1 MFSKV
6 IWMYLFR
13 ALNDFDMECISKYSI
28 ISCNLFRSYL
38 DKCTKEEALE
48 IMTELVNTNITTSL
62 DRIIGHVNGKALN
75 YSCWISTSDD
85 LLFTLKEYAI
95 PQSGTYNIDMYRKNV
110 AILEF
115 DESDKINLAS
125 LDFKDKDEY
134 KKMYSKA
141 LDLTN
146 NKLGDYFNQG
156 LIKPLSRNDYTNCVS
171 GNVYF
176 NAGLKEL
183 NGLSR
188 IHGISGFASKAG
200 ENVVY
205 YRINKDKIK
214 RILTPLDQDILY
226 AIFIDLIRKDKKKER
241 NLSKIEERNY
251 MLSAL
256 NKYLDKYANIDN
268 DIHTSK
274 YDFSKIEKQIIDY
287 LYKLDKNGHYNA
299 LISLIP
305 QYCKTTDAVDFY
317 DKLKIIKRLI
327 IRRITGIDNVML
339 LDDDIKVLNEY
350 LFNKMSKS
358 QKDAVIND
366 VIYYQDSNYQIISGN
381 ELKKSL
387 KLKPN
392 SEK

>member
-1 MFSKV
+1 
-6 IWMYLFR
+6 MYLFR

-38 DKCTKEEALE
+38 DVSTKKEALK
-48 IMTELVNTNITTSL
+48 IMKELVSTNITTSL

-95 PQSGTYNIDMYRKNV
+95 PQSGTYNIDLYRKNV

-146 NKLGDYFNQG
+146 KKLGDYFNQG
-156 LIKPLSRNDYTNCVS
+156 LIKPLSANEDSFKISIDSWCKS
-171 GNVYF
+171 HDPES
-176 NAGLKEL
+176 EL
-183 NGLSR
+183 SL
-188 IHGISGFASKAG
+188 HGISGFASKAG

-226 AIFIDLIRKDKKKER
+226 AIFIDLIRKDKKEER

-251 MLSAL
+251 MLKAL
-256 NKYLDKYANIDN
+256 DKYLDKYANIDN
-268 DIHTSK
+268 DICISN
-274 YDFSKIEKQIIDY
+274 YGFSKTEMAMIEN
-287 LYKLDKNGHYNA
+287 LYKVDANGHYNA
-299 LISLIP
+299 LINNVVGD
-305 QYCKTTDAVDFY
+305 CKNIDAVKY
-317 DKLKIIKRLI
+317 YEHLKNIKRNI
-327 IRRITGIDNVML
+327 ISKITGLDNVML
-339 LDDDIKVLNEY
+339 LDDDIKVLNEKLYQEKQALLNDAAFKKY
-350 LFNKMSKS
+350 L
-358 QKDAVIND
+358 ND

-381 ELKKSL
+381 ELKKGLTKKKKS
-387 KLKPN
+387 
-392 SEK
+392 

>member
-13 ALNDFDMECISKYSI
+13 ALNDFDMECISKYQLIYS
-28 ISCNLFRSYL
+28 NLFRSYL
-38 DKCTKEEALE
+38 DDSTKKKAKK
-48 IMTELVNTNITTSL
+48 IMTELVSTNITTSL

-115 DESDKINLAS
+115 DESDMINLDS

-134 KKMYSKA
+134 EKMYSKA

-146 NKLGDYFNQG
+146 NKLGNYFNQG
-156 LIKPLSRNDYTNCVS
+156 LIKPLSTNEDSFKVS
-171 GNVYF
+171 IDSWCKNYNQESGV
-176 NAGLKEL
+176 
-183 NGLSR
+183 
-188 IHGISGFASKAG
+188 HGISGFASKAG

-205 YRINKDKIK
+205 YRINNDKIK
-214 RILTPLDQDILY
+214 RVLTPLDQDIIY
-226 AIFIDLIRKDKKKER
+226 AIFIDLIRKYKK
-241 NLSKIEERNY
+241 EERNPSVIRNY
-251 MLSAL
+251 MFKAL
-256 NKYLDKYANIDN
+256 NKYLKKYTNIDN
-268 DIHTSK
+268 DICISN
-274 YDFSKIEKQIIDY
+274 YGFSKTEMAMIEN
-287 LYKLDKNGHYNA
+287 LYKVDANGHYNA
-299 LISLIP
+299 LINNVVGD
-305 QYCKTTDAVDFY
+305 CKKIDAVKY
-317 DKLKIIKRLI
+317 YEHLKNIKRDI
-327 IRRITGIDNVML
+327 ISKITGLDNVML

-366 VIYYQDSNYQIISGN
+366 VIYYQDSNYQIILGN

-392 SEK
+392 SKK

>member
-1 MFSKV
+1 MH
-6 IWMYLFR
+6 LFR

-38 DKCTKEEALE
+38 DVSTKEEAKK

-95 PQSGTYNIDMYRKNV
+95 PQSGTYNIDLYRKNV

-115 DESDKINLAS
+115 DKSDKINLAS

-141 LDLTN
+141 LDLTEEKL
-146 NKLGDYFNQG
+146 NKYYKARIINPLWSNEVSFRHNDAPLDQMLNREFNDTD
-156 LIKPLSRNDYTNCVS
+156 L
-171 GNVYF
+171 
-176 NAGLKEL
+176 
-183 NGLSR
+183 
-188 IHGISGFASKAG
+188 HGISGFACKAG

-214 RILTPLDQDILY
+214 RVLTPLDQDILY
-226 AIFIDLIRKDKKKER
+226 AIFIDLIRKDKKEER
-241 NLSKIEERNY
+241 NLNKIEERNY
-251 MLSAL
+251 MLKAL
-256 NKYLDKYANIDN
+256 DKYLDKYANIDN
-268 DIHTSK
+268 DICISN
-274 YDFSKIEKQIIDY
+274 YGFSKTEMAMIEN
-287 LYKLDKNGHYNA
+287 LYKVDANGHYNA
-299 LISLIP
+299 LINNVVGD
-305 QYCKTTDAVDFY
+305 CKNIDAVKY
-317 DKLKIIKRLI
+317 YEHLKNVKRNIISK
-327 IRRITGIDNVML
+327 ITGLDNVML
-339 LDDDIKVLNEY
+339 LDDDIEVLNEKLCQEKKALLNDAAFKKY
-350 LFNKMSKS
+350 L
-358 QKDAVIND
+358 ND

-381 ELKKSL
+381 ELNKSL

-392 SEK
+392 SKK

>member
-1 MFSKV
+1 MH
-6 IWMYLFR
+6 LFR

-38 DKCTKEEALE
+38 DVSTKKEAKK
-48 IMTELVNTNITTSL
+48 IMKELVSTNITTSL

-95 PQSGTYNIDMYRKNV
+95 PQSGTYNIDLYRKNV

-146 NKLGDYFNQG
+146 KKLGDYFNQG
-156 LIKPLSRNDYTNCVS
+156 LIKPLSANEDSFKISIDSWCKS
-171 GNVYF
+171 HDPES
-176 NAGLKEL
+176 EL
-183 NGLSR
+183 SL
-188 IHGISGFASKAG
+188 HGISGFASKAG

-226 AIFIDLIRKDKKKER
+226 AIFIDLIRKDKKEER

-251 MLSAL
+251 MLKAL
-256 NKYLDKYANIDN
+256 DKYLDKYANIDN
-268 DIHTSK
+268 DICISN
-274 YDFSKIEKQIIDY
+274 YGFSKTEMAMIEN
-287 LYKLDKNGHYNA
+287 LYKVDANGHYNA
-299 LISLIP
+299 LINNVVGD
-305 QYCKTTDAVDFY
+305 CKNIDAVKY
-317 DKLKIIKRLI
+317 YEHLKNIKRNI
-327 IRRITGIDNVML
+327 ISKITGLDNVML
-339 LDDDIKVLNEY
+339 LDDDINVLNEKLYQEKQALLNDAAFKKY
-350 LFNKMSKS
+350 L
-358 QKDAVIND
+358 ND

-381 ELKKSL
+381 ELKKGLTKKKKS
-387 KLKPN
+387 
-392 SEK
+392 

>member
-38 DKCTKEEALE
+38 DVSTKKQALE
-48 IMTELVNTNITTSL
+48 IMTELVSTNITTSL

-115 DESDKINLAS
+115 DESDMINLDS

-134 KKMYSKA
+134 EKMYSKA

-146 NKLGDYFNQG
+146 NKLGNYFNQG
-156 LIKPLSRNDYTNCVS
+156 LIKPLSTNEDSFKVS
-171 GNVYF
+171 IDSWCKNYNQESGV
-176 NAGLKEL
+176 
-183 NGLSR
+183 
-188 IHGISGFASKAG
+188 HGISGFASKAG

-205 YRINKDKIK
+205 YRINNDKIK
-214 RILTPLDQDILY
+214 RVLTPLDQDIIY
-226 AIFIDLIRKDKKKER
+226 AIFIDLIRKYKK
-241 NLSKIEERNY
+241 EERNPSVIRNY
-251 MLSAL
+251 MFKAL
-256 NKYLDKYANIDN
+256 NKYLKKYTNIDN
-268 DIHTSK
+268 DICISN
-274 YDFSKIEKQIIDY
+274 YGFSKTEMAMIEN
-287 LYKLDKNGHYNA
+287 LYKVDANGHYNA
-299 LISLIP
+299 LINNVVGD
-305 QYCKTTDAVDFY
+305 CKKIDAVKY
-317 DKLKIIKRLI
+317 YEHLKNIKRDI
-327 IRRITGIDNVML
+327 ISKITGLDNVML

-366 VIYYQDSNYQIISGN
+366 VIYYQDSNYQIILGN

-392 SEK
+392 SKK

>member
-1 MFSKV
+1 
-6 IWMYLFR
+6 
-13 ALNDFDMECISKYSI
+13 MECISKYSI

-38 DKCTKEEALE
+38 DVSTKKEAKK
-48 IMTELVNTNITTSL
+48 IMKELVSTNITTSL

-95 PQSGTYNIDMYRKNV
+95 PQSGTYNIDLYRKNV

-146 NKLGDYFNQG
+146 KKLGDYFNQG
-156 LIKPLSRNDYTNCVS
+156 LIKPLSANEDSFKISIDSWCKS
-171 GNVYF
+171 HDPES
-176 NAGLKEL
+176 EL
-183 NGLSR
+183 SL
-188 IHGISGFASKAG
+188 HGISGFASKAG

-226 AIFIDLIRKDKKKER
+226 AIFIDLIRKDKKEER

-251 MLSAL
+251 MLKAL
-256 NKYLDKYANIDN
+256 DKYLDKYANIDN
-268 DIHTSK
+268 DICISN
-274 YDFSKIEKQIIDY
+274 YGFSKTEMAMIEN
-287 LYKLDKNGHYNA
+287 LYKVDANGHYNA
-299 LISLIP
+299 LINNVVGD
-305 QYCKTTDAVDFY
+305 CKNIDAVKY
-317 DKLKIIKRLI
+317 YEHLKNIKRNI
-327 IRRITGIDNVML
+327 ISKITGLDNVML
-339 LDDDIKVLNEY
+339 LDDDIKVLNEKLYQEKQALLNDAAFKKY
-350 LFNKMSKS
+350 L
-358 QKDAVIND
+358 ND

-381 ELKKSL
+381 ELKKGLTKKKKS
-387 KLKPN
+387 
-392 SEK
+392 

>member
-38 DKCTKEEALE
+38 DVSTKKQALE
-48 IMTELVNTNITTSL
+48 IMTELVSTNITTSL

-110 AILEF
+110 AILGF

-134 KKMYSKA
+134 EKMYSKA

-156 LIKPLSRNDYTNCVS
+156 LIKPLSTNEDSFKVS
-171 GNVYF
+171 IDSWCKSYNQESSV
-176 NAGLKEL
+176 
-183 NGLSR
+183 
-188 IHGISGFASKAG
+188 HGISGFASKAG

-214 RILTPLDQDILY
+214 RVLTPLDQDIIY
-226 AIFIDLIRKDKKKER
+226 AIFIDLIRKDKEEER
-241 NLSKIEERNY
+241 NLSKIDERNY
-251 MLSAL
+251 MLKAL
-256 NKYLDKYANIDN
+256 NKYLKKYTNIDN
-268 DIHTSK
+268 DICISN
-274 YDFSKIEKQIIDY
+274 YGFSKTEMAMIEN
-287 LYKLDKNGHYNA
+287 LYKVDANGHYNA
-299 LISLIP
+299 LINNVVGD
-305 QYCKTTDAVDFY
+305 CKKIDAVKY
-317 DKLKIIKRLI
+317 YEHLKNIKRGI
-327 IRRITGIDNVML
+327 ISKITGLDNVML

-392 SEK
+392 SKK

>member
-13 ALNDFDMECISKYSI
+13 ALNDFDMECISKYQLIYS
-28 ISCNLFRSYL
+28 NLFRSYL
-38 DKCTKEEALE
+38 DDSTKKKAKK
-48 IMTELVNTNITTSL
+48 IMTELVSTNITTSL

-95 PQSGTYNIDMYRKNV
+95 PQSGTYNIDLYRKNV

-134 KKMYSKA
+134 EKMYSKA

-146 NKLGDYFNQG
+146 NKLGNYFNQG
-156 LIKPLSRNDYTNCVS
+156 LIKPLSTNEDSFKVS
-171 GNVYF
+171 IDSWCKSYNQESSV
-176 NAGLKEL
+176 
-183 NGLSR
+183 
-188 IHGISGFASKAG
+188 HGISGFASKAG

-205 YRINKDKIK
+205 YRINNDKIK
-214 RILTPLDQDILY
+214 RVLTPLDQDIIY
-226 AIFIDLIRKDKKKER
+226 AIFIDLIRKDKKEER
-241 NLSKIEERNY
+241 NLNKIDERNY
-251 MLSAL
+251 MLKAL
-256 NKYLDKYANIDN
+256 NKYLEKYTNIDN
-268 DIHTSK
+268 DICISN
-274 YDFSKIEKQIIDY
+274 YGFSKTEMAMIEN
-287 LYKLDKNGHYNA
+287 LYKVDANGHYNA
-299 LISLIP
+299 LINNVVGD
-305 QYCKTTDAVDFY
+305 CKKIDAVKY
-317 DKLKIIKRLI
+317 YEHLKNIKRGI
-327 IRRITGIDNVML
+327 ISKITGLDNVML

-366 VIYYQDSNYQIISGN
+366 VIYYQDSNYQIILGN

-392 SEK
+392 SKK

>member
-1 MFSKV
+1 MH
-6 IWMYLFR
+6 LFR

-38 DKCTKEEALE
+38 DVSTKEEAKK
-48 IMTELVNTNITTSL
+48 IMTELVSTNITTSL

-95 PQSGTYNIDMYRKNV
+95 PQSVTYNIDLYRKNV

-146 NKLGDYFNQG
+146 KKLGDYFNQG
-156 LIKPLSRNDYTNCVS
+156 LIKPLSANEDSFKISIDSWCKS
-171 GNVYF
+171 HDPES
-176 NAGLKEL
+176 EL
-183 NGLSR
+183 SL
-188 IHGISGFASKAG
+188 HGISGFASKAG

-226 AIFIDLIRKDKKKER
+226 AIFIDLIRKDKKEER

-251 MLSAL
+251 MLKAL
-256 NKYLDKYANIDN
+256 DKYLDKYANIDN
-268 DIHTSK
+268 DICISN
-274 YDFSKIEKQIIDY
+274 YGFSKTEMAMIEN
-287 LYKLDKNGHYNA
+287 LYKVDANGHYNA
-299 LISLIP
+299 LINNVVGD
-305 QYCKTTDAVDFY
+305 CKNIDAVKY
-317 DKLKIIKRLI
+317 YEHLKNIKRNI
-327 IRRITGIDNVML
+327 ISKITGLDNVML
-339 LDDDIKVLNEY
+339 LDDDIKVLNEKLYQEKQALLNDAAFKKY
-350 LFNKMSKS
+350 L
-358 QKDAVIND
+358 ND

-381 ELKKSL
+381 ELKKGLTKKKKS
-387 KLKPN
+387 
-392 SEK
+392 

>member
-1 MFSKV
+1 
-6 IWMYLFR
+6 MYLFR

-38 DKCTKEEALE
+38 DVSTKKEAKK
-48 IMTELVNTNITTSL
+48 IMKELVSTNITTSL

-95 PQSGTYNIDMYRKNV
+95 PQSGTYNIDLYRKNV

-146 NKLGDYFNQG
+146 KKLGDYFNQG
-156 LIKPLSRNDYTNCVS
+156 LIKPLSANEDSFKISIDSWCKS
-171 GNVYF
+171 HDPES
-176 NAGLKEL
+176 EL
-183 NGLSR
+183 SL
-188 IHGISGFASKAG
+188 HGISGFASKAG

-226 AIFIDLIRKDKKKER
+226 AIFIDLIRKDKKEER

-251 MLSAL
+251 MLKAL
-256 NKYLDKYANIDN
+256 DKYLDKYANIDN
-268 DIHTSK
+268 DICISN
-274 YDFSKIEKQIIDY
+274 YGFSKTEMAMIEN
-287 LYKLDKNGHYNA
+287 LYKVDANGHYNA
-299 LISLIP
+299 LINNVVGD
-305 QYCKTTDAVDFY
+305 CKNIDAVKY
-317 DKLKIIKRLI
+317 YEHLKNIKRNI
-327 IRRITGIDNVML
+327 ISKITGLDNVML
-339 LDDDIKVLNEY
+339 LDDDIKVLNEKLYQEKQALLNDAAFKKY
-350 LFNKMSKS
+350 L
-358 QKDAVIND
+358 ND

-381 ELKKSL
+381 ELKKGLTKKKKS
-387 KLKPN
+387 
-392 SEK
+392 

>member
-1 MFSKV
+1 
-6 IWMYLFR
+6 MYLFR
-13 ALNDFDMECISKYSI
+13 ALNDFDMECISKYQLIYS
-28 ISCNLFRSYL
+28 NLFRSYL
-38 DKCTKEEALE
+38 DDSTKKKAKK
-48 IMTELVNTNITTSL
+48 IMTELVSTNITTSL

-115 DESDKINLAS
+115 DESDKINLDS

-134 KKMYSKA
+134 EKMYSKA

-146 NKLGDYFNQG
+146 NKLGNYFNQG

-327 IRRITGIDNVML
+327 IRRITGLDNVML

-392 SEK
+392 SKK

>member
-38 DKCTKEEALE
+38 DVSTKKQALE
-48 IMTELVNTNITTSL
+48 IMTELVSTNITTSL

-75 YSCWISTSDD
+75 YSCWTSTSDD

-134 KKMYSKA
+134 KKMYSKI

-156 LIKPLSRNDYTNCVS
+156 LIKPLSTNEDSFKVS
-171 GNVYF
+171 IDSWCKSYNQESSV
-176 NAGLKEL
+176 
-183 NGLSR
+183 
-188 IHGISGFASKAG
+188 HGISGFASKAG

-205 YRINKDKIK
+205 YKINNDKIK
-214 RILTPLDQDILY
+214 RILTPLDQDIIY
-226 AIFIDLIRKDKKKER
+226 AIFIDLIRKDKKEER
-241 NLSKIEERNY
+241 NLNKIDERNY
-251 MLSAL
+251 MLKAL
-256 NKYLDKYANIDN
+256 NKYLEKYTNIDN
-268 DIHTSK
+268 DICISN
-274 YDFSKIEKQIIDY
+274 YGFSKTEMAMIEN
-287 LYKLDKNGHYNA
+287 LYKVDANGHYNA
-299 LISLIP
+299 LINNVVGD
-305 QYCKTTDAVDFY
+305 CKKIDAVKY
-317 DKLKIIKRLI
+317 YEHLKNIKRNI
-327 IRRITGIDNVML
+327 ISKITGLDNVML

-392 SEK
+392 SKK

>member
-110 AILEF
+110 AILGF

-134 KKMYSKA
+134 KKMYSKT

-146 NKLGDYFNQG
+146 NKLGYYFNQG
-156 LIKPLSRNDYTNCVS
+156 LIKPLSTNEDSFKVS
-171 GNVYF
+171 IDSWCKSYNQESSV
-176 NAGLKEL
+176 
-183 NGLSR
+183 
-188 IHGISGFASKAG
+188 HGISGFASKAG

-214 RILTPLDQDILY
+214 RVLTPLDQDIIY
-226 AIFIDLIRKDKKKER
+226 AIFIDLRRKDKKEER
-241 NLSKIEERNY
+241 DPSVIRNY
-251 MLSAL
+251 MLKAL
-256 NKYLDKYANIDN
+256 NKYLKKYTNIDN
-268 DIHTSK
+268 DICISN
-274 YDFSKIEKQIIDY
+274 YGFSKTEMAMIEN
-287 LYKLDKNGHYNA
+287 LYKVDANGHYNA
-299 LISLIP
+299 LINNVVGD
-305 QYCKTTDAVDFY
+305 CKKIDAVKY
-317 DKLKIIKRLI
+317 YEHLKNIKRNI
-327 IRRITGIDNVML
+327 ISKITGLDNVML

-392 SEK
+392 SKK

>member
-28 ISCNLFRSYL
+28 ISCNLFRSSL
-38 DKCTKEEALE
+38 DVSTKKQALE
-48 IMTELVNTNITTSL
+48 IMTELVSTNITTSL

-95 PQSGTYNIDMYRKNV
+95 PQSGTYNIDLYRKNV
-110 AILEF
+110 AILGF

-134 KKMYSKA
+134 KKMYSKT

-146 NKLGDYFNQG
+146 NKLGNYFNQG
-156 LIKPLSRNDYTNCVS
+156 LIKPLSTNEDSFKVS
-171 GNVYF
+171 IDSWCKSYNQESSV
-176 NAGLKEL
+176 
-183 NGLSR
+183 
-188 IHGISGFASKAG
+188 HGISGFASKAG

-226 AIFIDLIRKDKKKER
+226 AIFIDLIRKDKKEER
-241 NLSKIEERNY
+241 NLNKIDERNY
-251 MLSAL
+251 MLKAL
-256 NKYLDKYANIDN
+256 NKYLKKYANIDN

-358 QKDAVIND
+358 QKAAVIND

-392 SEK
+392 SKK

>member
-1 MFSKV
+1 
-6 IWMYLFR
+6 
-13 ALNDFDMECISKYSI
+13 MECISKYSI

-38 DKCTKEEALE
+38 DVSTKKEAKK
-48 IMTELVNTNITTSL
+48 IMKELVSTNITTSL

-95 PQSGTYNIDMYRKNV
+95 PQSGTYNIDLYRKNV

-146 NKLGDYFNQG
+146 KKLGDYFNQG
-156 LIKPLSRNDYTNCVS
+156 LIKPLSANEDSFKISIDSWCKS
-171 GNVYF
+171 HDPES
-176 NAGLKEL
+176 EL
-183 NGLSR
+183 SL
-188 IHGISGFASKAG
+188 HGISGFASKAG

-226 AIFIDLIRKDKKKER
+226 AIFIDLIRKDKKEER

-251 MLSAL
+251 MLKAL
-256 NKYLDKYANIDN
+256 DKYLDKYANIDN
-268 DIHTSK
+268 DICISN
-274 YDFSKIEKQIIDY
+274 YGFSKTEMAMIEN
-287 LYKLDKNGHYNA
+287 LYKVDANGHYNA
-299 LISLIP
+299 LINNVVGD
-305 QYCKTTDAVDFY
+305 CKNIDAVKY
-317 DKLKIIKRLI
+317 YEHLKNIKRNI
-327 IRRITGIDNVML
+327 ISKITGLDNVML
-339 LDDDIKVLNEY
+339 LDDDINVLNEKLYQEKQALLNDAAFKKY
-350 LFNKMSKS
+350 L
-358 QKDAVIND
+358 ND

-381 ELKKSL
+381 ELKKGLTKKKKS
-387 KLKPN
+387 
-392 SEK
+392 

>member
-38 DKCTKEEALE
+38 DVSTKKQALE
-48 IMTELVNTNITTSL
+48 IITELVSTNITTSL

-134 KKMYSKA
+134 KKMYSKI

-156 LIKPLSRNDYTNCVS
+156 LIKPLSTNEDSFKISIDSWCKSYNQESSV
-171 GNVYF
+171 
-176 NAGLKEL
+176 
-183 NGLSR
+183 
-188 IHGISGFASKAG
+188 HGISGFASKAG

-214 RILTPLDQDILY
+214 RVLTPLDQDIIY
-226 AIFIDLIRKDKKKER
+226 AIFIDLIRKDKKEER
-241 NLSKIEERNY
+241 NLSKIDERNY
-251 MLSAL
+251 MLKAL
-256 NKYLDKYANIDN
+256 NKYLKKYTNIDN
-268 DIHTSK
+268 DICISN
-274 YDFSKIEKQIIDY
+274 YGFSKTEMAMIEN
-287 LYKLDKNGHYNA
+287 LYKVDANGHYNA
-299 LISLIP
+299 LINNVVGD
-305 QYCKTTDAVDFY
+305 CKKIDAVKY
-317 DKLKIIKRLI
+317 YEHLKNIKRNI
-327 IRRITGIDNVML
+327 ISKITGLDNVML

-392 SEK
+392 SKK